1 MTEESVNKK
10 DYDLSILIPSLT
22 ERIGVASNLI
32 KHIQKQIDDCDAND
46 RVQLIISMDN
56 RSVPLKDKRNKA
68 QKRARGKYLC
78 HIDDDDW
85 VSDNFVKVLLEHI
98 SKAYEHKADVICYK
112 QLAKLG
118 DGKKIIVKP
127 DISGSFDLEPR
138 GNHVSR
144 DGTLNE
150 DIPEYIR
157 VPWQWSCWR
166 TELVRDVF
174 RSDSNSGIKCED
186 INWLQRVFLENP
198 KSQYVID
205 DILHIFNGER
215 EDCES
220 ACGW

>member
-1 MTEESVNKK
+1 MTEESIAKK
-10 DYDLSILIPSLT
+10 EYQLSILIPSLT
-22 ERIGVASNLI
+22 ERIDVVSKLI
-32 KHIQKQIDDCDAND
+32 KHIQTQIDDCKANEK
-46 RVQLIISMDN
+46 VQIIVSMDN

-85 VSDNFVKVLLEHI
+85 VSDNFIKVLLEHI
-98 SKAYEHKADVICYK
+98 PKANDADVICYN
-112 QLAKLG
+112 QLAKL
-118 DGKKIIVKP
+118 DKGKQIIVKP
-127 DISGSFDLEPR
+127 SLNAPLDLQPR
-138 GNHVSR
+138 GNHVNA
-144 DGTLNE
+144 DGTVN
-150 DIPEYIR
+150 DQIPEYIR

-166 TELVRDVF
+166 TELVRDVC

-198 KSQYVID
+198 SSQYIID
-205 DILHIFNGER
+205 ETLHIFNGDR